1 MRLILMRHG
10 ETIWNAEQRLQGH
23 DNAPLSARGREQA
36 LSFRHLLDEL
46 RPKAVVSSD
55 LGRCRETVALIGHPD
70 APADARLR
78 ELGMG
83 EWTGWR
89 KPDLI
94 AHHPHEYWS
103 WRAGEHCPAGGE
115 TWHDFRARVEDGL
128 RDWLARTGGDLLAVV
143 HSGVIRAALSAFL
156 DLPQGRI
163 VPVTPGTATMLQFDD
178 PFSTQVKLEGYNLGL
193 FAPQGAE
200 AVPD

>member
-36 LSFRHLLDEL
+36 LAFRHLLHEL

-55 LGRCRETVALIGHPD
+55 LGRCRETVGLIGFPE
-70 APADARLR
+70 APSDTRLR
-78 ELGMG
+78 ELNMG
-83 EWTGWR
+83 EWTGRR

-94 AHHPHEYWS
+94 AEHPREYWA
-103 WRAGEHCPAGGE
+103 WRAGTHYPAGGE
-115 TWHDFRARVEDGL
+115 SWQDFRARVEEGL

-163 VPVTPGTATMLQFDD
+163 VPVTPGTATMLQFGAAFDED
-178 PFSTQVKLEGYNLGL
+178 VKLEGYNLGL

-200 AVPD
+200 TVPD

>member
-23 DNAPLSARGREQA
+23 GNAPLSQRGKEQA
-36 LSFRHLLDEL
+36 LAFRHLLREL

-55 LGRCRETVALIGHPD
+55 LGRCRETVDLIGFPQ

-78 ELGMG
+78 ELDMG
-83 EWTGWR
+83 EWTGRR

-94 AHHPHEYWS
+94 TEHSREYWA
-103 WRAGEHCPAGGE
+103 WRAGEYQPAGGE
-115 TWHDFRARVEDGL
+115 AWRDFRARVEAGL
-128 RDWLARTGGDLLAVV
+128 RDWLARTDGDLLAVV
-143 HSGVIRAALSAFL
+143 HSGVIRAALAAFL
-156 DLPQGRI
+156 DIPQGRM

-178 PFSTQVKLEGYNLGL
+178 PRSDNVKLEGYNLGL
-193 FAPQGAE
+193 FAPQTAE
-200 AVPD
+200 AVSD

>member
-23 DNAPLSARGREQA
+23 DNAPLSPRGRDQA
-36 LSFRHLLDEL
+36 RAFRHLVGAL

-55 LGRCRETVALIGHPD
+55 LGRCRETVALIGFPD
-70 APADARLR
+70 APADSRLR

-83 EWTGWR
+83 EWTGRR

-94 AHHPHEYWS
+94 AEHPQDYWA
-103 WRAGEHCPAGGE
+103 WRAGTYCPAGGE
-115 TWHDFRARVEDGL
+115 TWQDFERRIVAGL
-128 RDWLARTGGDLLAVV
+128 RDWLQRTDGDVLAVV
-143 HSGVIRAALSAFL
+143 HSGVVRAALTAFL
-156 DLPQGRI
+156 GLPQDRI
-163 VPVTPGTATMLQFDD
+163 TPVTPGTATMLNFED
-178 PFSTQVKLEGYNLGL
+178 PASDRVKLEGYNIGL
-193 FAPQGAE
+193 FAPQHVE